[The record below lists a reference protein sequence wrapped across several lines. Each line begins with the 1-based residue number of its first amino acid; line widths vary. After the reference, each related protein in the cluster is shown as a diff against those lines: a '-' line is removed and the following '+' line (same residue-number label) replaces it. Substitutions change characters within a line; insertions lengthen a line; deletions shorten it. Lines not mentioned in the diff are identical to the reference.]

1 MVRYLSL
8 KQVGELHRIQ
18 LECYGGG
25 SGLRDPNGLEAA
37 VARPAMTFAGED
49 LYREIPEKAAAL
61 MHSLVSNHPFVDGN
75 KRVGA
80 HAALV
85 FLVVN
90 EWELAASPKE
100 LEDITMAL
108 AQGLDVE
115 SLTVW
120 FRQRVR
126 PKEPTSL

>member
-1 MVRYLSL
+1 
-8 KQVGELHRIQ
+8 
-18 LECYGGG
+18 
-25 SGLRDPNGLEAA
+25 
-37 VARPAMTFAGED
+37 MTGED
-49 LYREIPEKAAAL
+49 LYREIREKAAAL

-100 LEDITMAL
+100 LEDITMTL

>member
-8 KQVGELHRIQ
+8 KQVCEIHRIQ
-18 LECYGGG
+18 LEYYGGG

-37 VARPAMTFAGED
+37 VARPGMTFAGED

-80 HAALV
+80 HAALI

-100 LEDITMAL
+100 LEDITMTL

-126 PKEPTSL
+126 PKEPNSL